1 MQWRLIFKITIMKKK
16 LLVRFS
22 LIGVTL
28 GLLIGLTG
36 GGIFLVSEI
45 LYGDYPE
52 IAYILGQSGLVIGL
66 IVIMTNTIVMLV
78 KSYEDEW

>member
-1 MQWRLIFKITIMKKK
+1 MKKK